1 MLKELSVKNF
11 KSINEELFFT
21 MEADYERVSEYPEH
35 IVDINGNKL
44 LKVASM
50 YGPNGGGKSN
60 ILKALFLARKLVTS
74 SDRFPSYFDTFVD
87 SESGVMEE
95 TLFFVDEKYE
105 IGYNFQ
111 ISLSDSEDFDIE
123 EQPKFRN
130 RFLKIDIV
138 SELVSFRAYREKDFI
153 VLLERDKNGDL
164 SSDLFDFDN
173 VSNNFK
179 LSSSKSAIDYINEI
193 YANPQNASST
203 FLDVI
208 MRLYNQINS
217 ISPLDLSINLYLKYP
232 KNTLESI
239 EKQKEKLISLLERAD
254 IKISDIIINFDE
266 NSRDDQFYFVRE
278 YRHNNTFSTKKISIS
293 NESDGTRKVF
303 YLLINLLIRQN
314 TFKIYFC
321 DDLNA
326 YLHPKMCKAIIEIFQ
341 ENNSGMQLIFNSH
354 DLINMTNELFRRD
367 EIWLIY
373 KDDNY
378 ATQATPLSSIVNYK
392 GEQVRKDSKYN
403 KQYLEG
409 KYGADPFI
417 VKGLN
422 WNE

>member
-60 ILKALFLARKLVTS
+60 ILKALFLAKKLVTS

-123 EQPKFRN
+123 EQSKFRT

-138 SELVSFRAYREKDFI
+138 SELISYRSYGEKDFS

-203 FLDVI
+203 FIDVI

-217 ISPLDLSINLYLKYP
+217 ISPLDLPINLYLKYP

-239 EKQKEKLISLLERAD
+239 GKQKEKLINLLERVD

-278 YRHNNTFSTKKISIS
+278 YRHNNTVSTKKISIS
-293 NESDGTRKVF
+293 NESDGTRKIF

-373 KDDNY
+373 KNDNY

>member
-21 MEADYERVSEYPEH
+21 MEADYERVSELPEH

-60 ILKALFLARKLVTS
+60 ILKALYMAKRLVTS
-74 SDRFPSYFDTFVD
+74 SDRVPSYFDTFVD
-87 SESGVMEE
+87 SECGVMEE
-95 TLFFVDEKYE
+95 TLFFVDDKYE

-111 ISLSDSEDFDIE
+111 ISISDSEDFDIE
-123 EQPKFRN
+123 EQSKFRN
-130 RFLKIDIV
+130 RFLKFNII
-138 SELVSFRAYREKDFI
+138 SELVSFRVNGENDFS
-153 VLLERDKNGDL
+153 VLLERSSNGEM
-164 SSDLFDFDN
+164 SSDLFNFDN
-173 VSNNFK
+173 SCNEFK
-179 LSSSKSAIDYINEI
+179 LSSSKTAVEYI
-193 YANPQNASST
+193 YTTFSNPENISSV

-208 MRLYNQINS
+208 MRLYNHING
-217 ISPLDLSINLYLKYP
+217 ITPLDLPINLYIKYP
-232 KNTLESI
+232 KNTLERI
-239 EKQKEKLISLLERAD
+239 AQQKEKLINLLEKAD
-254 IKISDIIINFDE
+254 IKIKDIVINFDE
-266 NSRDDQFYFVRE
+266 KTHEDQFYFVRE
-278 YRHNNTFSTKKISIS
+278 YRHNNSISTKEISIS
-293 NESDGTRKVF
+293 NESDGTRKIF
-303 YLLINLLIRQN
+303 FLLINLLMRQDI
-314 TFKIYFC
+314 FKIYFC

-341 ENNSGMQLIFNSH
+341 ENNDGMQLIFNSH

-373 KDDNY
+373 KNDNY

-392 GEQVRKDSKYN
+392 GEQIRKDSKYY

>member
-11 KSINEELFFT
+11 KSINEELFFN

-60 ILKALFLARKLVTS
+60 ILKALYLVRRLVAS

-87 SESGVMEE
+87 SDSGVMEE
-95 TLFFVDEKYE
+95 TLFFVDDKYE

-111 ISLSDSEDFDIE
+111 ISIANSEDFDIE
-123 EQPKFRN
+123 EQSKLRH
-130 RFLKIDIV
+130 RFLKVNII
-138 SELVSFRAYREKDFI
+138 SELISFRSNSERDFS
-153 VLLERDKNGDL
+153 VLLERGSNGEV
-164 SSDLFDFDN
+164 SSDLFDF
-173 VSNNFK
+173 NNSLKEFK
-179 LSSSKSAIDYINEI
+179 LSPSKSVVDYINAT
-193 YANPQNASST
+193 YSNPENASSV

-208 MRLYNQINS
+208 MRLYTQINS
-217 ISPLDLSINLYLKYP
+217 ITALDLPINLYIKYP
-232 KNTLESI
+232 KSALERI
-239 EKQKEKLISLLERAD
+239 AQQKEKLISLLEKAD
-254 IKISDIIINFDE
+254 IKIKDIVINFDE
-266 NSRDDQFYFVRE
+266 NTHEDQFYFVRE
-278 YRHNNTFSTKKISIS
+278 YQHHNSISTKEISIS
-293 NESDGTRKVF
+293 NESDGTRKIF
-303 YLLINLLIRQN
+303 YLLINLLIRQD

-341 ENNSGMQLIFNSH
+341 ENNDGMQLIFNSH

-373 KDDNY
+373 KNDNY

-392 GEQVRKDSKYN
+392 GEQIRKDSKYY

>member
-60 ILKALFLARKLVTS
+60 ILKALFLAKKLVTS

-138 SELVSFRAYREKDFI
+138 SELVSFRAYGEKDFI
-153 VLLERDKNGDL
+153 VLLERNSNGEL
-164 SSDLFDFDN
+164 LSDLFDFDN
-173 VSNNFK
+173 SLKEFK

-193 YANPQNASST
+193 YANPQNSSST
-203 FLDVI
+203 FIDVM

-217 ISPLDLSINLYLKYP
+217 ISSLDFPINFYLKYP

-239 EKQKEKLISLLERAD
+239 ERQKEKLINLLERAD

-293 NESDGTRKVF
+293 NESDGTRKIF

-326 YLHPKMCKAIIEIFQ
+326 YLHPKMCKAIVEIFQ

-373 KDDNY
+373 KNDNY

-392 GEQVRKDSKYN
+392 GGQVRKDSKYY

>member
-1 MLKELSVKNF
+1 MLKELSIKNF

-35 IVDINGNKL
+35 MVDINGNKL

-60 ILKALFLARKLVTS
+60 ILKALFLAKKLVTS

-87 SESGVMEE
+87 SECGIMEE
-95 TLFFVDEKYE
+95 TLFFVDDKYE

-111 ISLSDSEDFDIE
+111 ISISDSEDFDIE
-123 EQPKFRN
+123 EQSKSRN
-130 RFLKIDIV
+130 RFLKINIV
-138 SELVSFRAYREKDFI
+138 SELVSFRSYGEKDFY
-153 VLLERDKNGDL
+153 VLLERNDTGEL
-164 SSDLFDFDN
+164 SSDLFDFD
-173 VSNNFK
+173 SSLKEYK
-179 LSSSKSAIDYINEI
+179 LSSSKSAIDYINSI
-193 YANPQNASST
+193 YANPENVSST

-217 ISPLDLSINLYLKYP
+217 ITPLDMPINLLIKYS
-232 KNTLESI
+232 KNALERI
-239 EKQKEKLISLLERAD
+239 AQQKENLINLLERAD
-254 IKISDIIINFDE
+254 IKIKDIIINFEE
-266 NSRDDQFYFVRE
+266 NTHDQFYFVRE
-278 YRHNNTFSTKKISIS
+278 YRNNNVISTKEISIS
-293 NESDGTRKVF
+293 NESDGTRKLF
-303 YLLINLLIRQN
+303 YLLINLLMLQN
-314 TFKIYFC
+314 KCKIYFC

-373 KDDNY
+373 KNDNY

-392 GEQVRKDSKYN
+392 GEQIRKDSKYY

>member
-217 ISPLDLSINLYLKYP
+217 ISPLDLPINLYLKYP